1 MNFEKVR
8 TIIADVF
15 GISEDEIKLE
25 TNLGE
30 DLGADSLDAVEVI
43 MGIEDEYD
51 IKIGDDDA
59 KKIKTVKDI
68 VDYLD
73 NLKK

>member
-8 TIIADVF
+8 AIIADVF